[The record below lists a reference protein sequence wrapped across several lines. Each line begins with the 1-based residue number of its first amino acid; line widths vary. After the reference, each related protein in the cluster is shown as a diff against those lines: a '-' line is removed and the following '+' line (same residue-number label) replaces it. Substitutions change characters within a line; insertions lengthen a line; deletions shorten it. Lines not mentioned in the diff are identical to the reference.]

1 MEYDRLNVEPCED
14 GALLVR
20 VQSSDPK
27 GQALPDAVFTFRP
40 GDPQYAYLKEQLAGG
55 NSSHV

>member
-1 MEYDRLNVEPCED
+1 MESDRLNVEPRED

-20 VQSSDPK
+20 VQSSDQK

-40 GDPQYAYLKEQLAGG
+40 GDPQYAYWKEQLAGD
-55 NSSHV
+55 NSSHI